1 MVERIAA
8 ENQIKK
14 IEQTLRVKLA
24 PIIPNDQFIGSL
36 RKRLEGSTI
45 YEKQHHLAVSML
57 SIAVALIVGL
67 VIFLVGRGLV
77 NDSEKA

>member
-24 PIIPNDQFIGSL
+24 PIIPNDQFIGNL

-45 YEKQHHLAVSML
+45 FEKQHHLAVSML

>member
-24 PIIPNDQFIGSL
+24 PIIPNDQFIGNL